1 MSPVPAFPSQDA
13 GKLSAT
19 VTSIAKFAP
28 QEAHMLKTI
37 MAAAAVSTL
46 ALTSAMAQTSTSPST
61 PSGSSTPPAATTTP
75 ATPAPSASANPAG
88 KANFVAKQT
97 SDQWLASKFKGTD
110 VIGTDDKKIG
120 DVSDILFDKD
130 KKILAYIVGVGGFL
144 GIGQK
149 DVAIDPASFQMV
161 SGRDNNDF
169 KLRLS
174 MTKDELK
181 AAPTFEQY
189 QAPRPV
195 SSSNNT
201 SNTGATRPAG
211 APAPATNPAPKQ

>member
-1 MSPVPAFPSQDA
+1 
-13 GKLSAT
+13 
-19 VTSIAKFAP
+19 
-28 QEAHMLKTI
+28 MLKTV

-46 ALTSAMAQTSTSPST
+46 ALTSAMAQTSTAPST
-61 PSGSSTPPAATTTP
+61 TAPSTSSTAATI
-75 ATPAPSASANPAG
+75 APKSGAAH
-88 KANFVAKQT
+88 FVQKQG
-97 SDQWLASKFKGTD
+97 SDQWLFSKFKGTD

-120 DVSDILFDKD
+120 DVSDVLFDKD

-161 SGRDNNDF
+161 PGKDQNDF
-169 KLRLS
+169 KLRLA

-181 AAPTFEQY
+181 AAPAFEPY

-195 SSSNNT
+195 SSSNT
-201 SNTGATRPAG
+201 APTRPMG
-211 APAPATNPAPKQ
+211 GPAPAPATNPPPKQ